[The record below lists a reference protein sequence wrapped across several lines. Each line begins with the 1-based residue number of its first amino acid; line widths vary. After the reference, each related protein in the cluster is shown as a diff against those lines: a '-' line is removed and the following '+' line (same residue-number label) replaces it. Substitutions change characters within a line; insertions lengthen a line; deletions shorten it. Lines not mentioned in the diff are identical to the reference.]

1 MLQPNCNGCAGT
13 LQIGMSYGRMFAV
26 VFMKKTVNCT
36 IKGFKWNEKNK
47 SNGEKS
53 PERAALNQEK

>member
-1 MLQPNCNGCAGT
+1 
-13 LQIGMSYGRMFAV
+13 MFAV